1 MASYRDAEKKVA
13 DAESALQLRYG
24 QGVSATYVC
33 SKCSRFA
40 YEHADHDVKNCTLP
54 AITADDYTARL
65 AKQVD
70 DLRGVLDDRDKLL
83 QMETSLEEQK
93 ELSDLRMVKL
103 GAFMQKV
110 KRIQKRMKNAFEER
124 TTAACDD
131 KEFFEQLAEVYNQV
145 KDLNITN
152 VMSPSPTAVDSSSE
166 DSVPPPRAP
175 YIYTPMRP
183 TTPPPPPPSTP
194 PPRTT
199 GSGLT
204 SPPRLKE
211 QPGVTIIHETSGD
224 ICGGSPDGNK
234 IIRCMKSVDC
244 GEFSASQGG
253 IKFLQTKNKLFTFL
267 SICCPTDTMYTH
279 VAILY
284 RLAPTLKYHLD
295 NLTKMKNHF
304 TSFAA
309 FFKEFEL
316 LVYPDLESIVQMK
329 IAKFSQG
336 TRTVRSYYSDFA
348 YLLNEIGME
357 EDRFVLHFIDNLSDA
372 RIKNAMQARPLS
384 IAEDSM
390 KAIADH
396 ASRMEELSTN
406 GKESKQSSVASV
418 DKQQKRDKGKKTVS
432 VANAST
438 SSYWED
444 QRKQALEKARET
456 SIKNCVMCAGNHKF
470 ESIAECSVK
479 RCLFCDK
486 NTRQR
491 GAHFSILC
499 KRAPS
504 NARDLKAAF
513 DQA

>member
-13 DAESALQLRYG
+13 DAENALHLRYG

-40 YEHADHDVKNCTLP
+40 YEHPDHDVKNCTLP
-54 AITADDYTARL
+54 AITADDYAARL

-145 KDLNITN
+145 RDLNITN

-211 QPGVTIIHETSGD
+211 QPGVTIVHATSGD
-224 ICGGSPDGNK
+224 ICGGTPDGDK
-234 IIRCMKSVDC
+234 IIKCMKSVDC

-267 SICCPTDTMYTH
+267 SICCAMDTMYTQI
-279 VAILY
+279 AILY

-295 NLTKMKNHF
+295 ELTSKTCYF
-304 TSFAA
+304 TSFEM
-309 FFKEFEL
+309 FFKHFEL
-316 LVYPDLESIVQMK
+316 LVYPDLDAIVQMK
-329 IAKFSQG
+329 VAKFAQG
-336 TRTVRSYYSDFA
+336 SRTVRTYYSDMA
-348 YLLNEIGME
+348 YLLREINID
-357 EDRFVLHFIDNLSDA
+357 EDRFVLQFIDNLSNEE
-372 RIKNAMQARPLS
+372 IKKAMRARPVS
-384 IAEDSM
+384 IANDSM
-390 KAIADH
+390 KAIAEH
-396 ASRMEELSTN
+396 ASRMEALSTN
-406 GKESKQSSVASV
+406 GKQSVSSVN
-418 DKQQKRDKGKKTVS
+418 KHKKRESAKMS
-432 VANAST
+432 VATT
-438 SSYWED
+438 SVNDYWQH
-444 QRKQALEKARET
+444 QRDEATEKAREN
-456 SIKNCVMCAGNHKF
+456 SIKNCFMCAGNHKF
-470 ESIAECSVK
+470 SSFESCGTNTCYFCNRRVK
-479 RCLFCDK
+479 AK
-486 NTRQR
+486 
-491 GAHFSILC
+491 GGHFSILC
-499 KRAPS
+499 SQAPS
-504 NARDLKAAF
+504 DRSKLKAAF
-513 DQA
+513 EQA